1 MQHLS
6 FKKNISLLV
15 HVLIWALVGFIL
27 FLLFPI
33 SSGLL
38 FPFAYWLKQVIMFSM
53 LIAIFY
59 INYFYL
65 SQQYLFTNKIG
76 KFLTYNFLAGIVY
89 ILILIVYDELWNMQ
103 AIMHGVFRPNV
114 PYTPR
119 PRNYSWDVSNLLV
132 FYMSAGISTSIA
144 TILKWQSDEKFR
156 LQLEQEKTNSE
167 LLYLKAQINPHFF
180 FNTLNNIYSLAN
192 IDVEKA
198 KTALLKLSRMM
209 RYVLYETEK
218 NHTLLSKELDFIKDF
233 LELMRLRLSSKVE
246 LTVELPEKMED
257 AEIAPMILLP
267 FIENC
272 FKHGIS
278 SQQKSP
284 IHIIIRK
291 VDKRLVVMT
300 SNHIFKLSEDS
311 PESKSSGIGLAN
323 TKRRLDLL
331 YPDNFQLDIREDQR
345 ENTFDVHLT
354 LNLQ

>member
-1 MQHLS
+1 MQNLA
-6 FKKNISLLV
+6 FKRNISLLV
-15 HVLIWALVGFIL
+15 HILIWALVGFIL

-33 SSGLL
+33 SSGLS
-38 FPFAYWLKQVIMFSM
+38 FPLPYWIKQIIMFAM
-53 LIAIFY
+53 LIGIFY
-59 INYFYL
+59 LNYFYL
-65 SQQYLFTNKIG
+65 TQEFLFKNQIA
-76 KFLTYNFLAGIVY
+76 KFLIYNFAAGIVY
-89 ILILIVYDELWNMQ
+89 ILILIVYDELFGMQ
-103 AIMHGVFRPNV
+103 ELMHQVFRPNI

-119 PRNYSWDVSNLLV
+119 PRNYYYDVSNLLV
-132 FYMSAGISTSIA
+132 FFMSAGISTSVA

-156 LQLEQEKTNSE
+156 LELEQEKTNSE

-192 IDVEKA
+192 IDLEKA

-233 LELMRLRLSSKVE
+233 LELMRLRLTSKVQ
-246 LTVELPEKMED
+246 LDVQIPDRVEE

-278 SQQKSP
+278 SQHDSP
-284 IHIIIRK
+284 ISIHLK
-291 VDKRLVVMT
+291 KEKHMLTLVTKNTIVK
-300 SNHIFKLSEDS
+300 IAEDS
-311 PESKSSGIGLAN
+311 PEAKASGIGLAN

-331 YPDNFQLDIREDQR
+331 YPGKFTLQIREDLK
-345 ENTFDVHLT
+345 NTNYEIELT
-354 LNLQ
+354 LDLS